1 MRIGNR
7 ITESSYDRVG
17 ARDGANGQR
26 TDKR

>member
-1 MRIGNR
+1 MRSGNR
-7 ITESSYDRVG
+7 VTEPSYDRVG